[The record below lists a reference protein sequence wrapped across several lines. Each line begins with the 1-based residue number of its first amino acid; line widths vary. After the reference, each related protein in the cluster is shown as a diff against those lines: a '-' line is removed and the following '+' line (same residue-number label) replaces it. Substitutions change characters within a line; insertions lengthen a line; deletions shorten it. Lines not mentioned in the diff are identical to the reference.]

1 MHTGKRLAALLTL
14 SAAACLGLAV
24 LSGESAAALGDKK
37 EEKKGNTVTVTVK
50 AKDKEGKAKL
60 ARGDMLEVRL
70 PSNRTT
76 GFGWQ
81 LAKYDKDKL
90 KSQGKPEYE
99 KPKKPLPGAGGVEV
113 FRFTAE
119 AAGKT
124 ELELVYK
131 RPFEKDKPPA
141 RTYKLTVEIE

>member
-1 MHTGKRLAALLTL
+1 MFAGQRLTVLLTVSAAYLGLAAL
-14 SAAACLGLAV
+14 SAGGAAFG
-24 LSGESAAALGDKK
+24 GK
-37 EEKKGNTVTVTVK
+37 EKDAKGKAVTVTVK
-50 AKDKEGKAKL
+50 GKEKAGKVRL
-60 ARGDMLEVRL
+60 ARGETLEVRL

-76 GFGWQ
+76 GFSWQ
-81 LAKYDKDKL
+81 LARYDKEKL

-99 KPKKPLPGAGGVEV
+99 RPKKPLPGAGGVEV

-119 AAGKT
+119 AAGKS

-141 RTYKLTVEIE
+141 RTYKLAVEIE

>member
-1 MHTGKRLAALLTL
+1 LLTL
-14 SAAACLGLAV
+14 SAAACLGLAA

-37 EEKKGNTVTVTVK
+37 EEKKGKTVPVTVK
-50 AKDKEGKAKL
+50 DKDKEGKVKL
-60 ARGDMLEVRL
+60 ARGDTLEVRL

-76 GFGWQ
+76 GFSWQ
-81 LAKYDKDKL
+81 VAKIEKDRL
-90 KSQGKPEYE
+90 KSQGKPMYE
-99 KPKKPLPGAGGVEV
+99 APKKGLIGAGGTEV